1 MVQQAERAADSVPRE
16 IDARLTEL
24 LETCVEGLRGPLTL
38 KALTGGR
45 SNPTFLLQAQGRCF
59 VLRSRPAAASSPSAH
74 RIDREVRVLQ
84 ALEGSDVPV
93 PRVLLHVA
101 DASYFGAPFY
111 LMTLVDGEAVED
123 PALPD
128 LADSLRTRVYHQ
140 AIDILASLHNL
151 LPHAIGL
158 TGFGG
163 QGDYNAR
170 QLTRWSGQMAID
182 GGVPPALLELG
193 SVLSRTLPRQM
204 WTSVVHGD
212 YRFGNLLQSEGK
224 ISAVLDWEL
233 STLGDP
239 FADLA
244 YFLLPFDLPRN
255 GFILP
260 GLAEKHWQGGGIPD
274 RETLAKHYCRAT
286 GQHLPSGWPAYRAFA
301 IYRTAAIAHGV
312 FHRQGAGALVTD
324 QALQLNELAEIGLAV
339 LGRTPPTGKD
349 NTP

>member
-1 MVQQAERAADSVPRE
+1 MVQQGERSADSAPRE
-16 IDARLTEL
+16 LDVRLTEL
-24 LETCVEGLRGPLTL
+24 LETCIEGLRGPLTIG
-38 KALTGGR
+38 ALTGGR
-45 SNPTFLLQAQGRCF
+45 SNPTFLLHAHEQCF

-111 LMTLVDGEAVED
+111 LMTLVDGEAIED

-128 LADSLRTRVYHQ
+128 LADSLRTRAYHR

-151 LPHAIGL
+151 SPDAIGL
-158 TGFGG
+158 AGFGG

-170 QLTRWSGQMAID
+170 QLTRWSGQMASD
-182 GGVPPALLELG
+182 GSVPPALLELG
-193 SVLSRTLPRQM
+193 SVLTRTLPRQTR
-204 WTSVVHGD
+204 TSVVHGD
-212 YRFGNLLQSEGK
+212 YRFGNLLQSEGA

-244 YFLLPFDLPRN
+244 YFLLPFDLPR
-255 GFILP
+255 G
-260 GLAEKHWQGGGIPD
+260 GLLLRGLSEKHRRDSGIPD
-274 RETLAKHYCRAT
+274 RETLASRYCRAT
-286 GQHLPSGWPAYRAFA
+286 GQPLPSGWPAYRAFA
-301 IYRTAAIAHGV
+301 LFRTAAIAHGV
-312 FHRQGAGALVTD
+312 FHRQTAGALTAH
-324 QALQLNELAEIGLAV
+324 QACQLDELAEIGLAI
-339 LGRTPPTGKD
+339 LGRNAPLP
-349 NTP
+349 